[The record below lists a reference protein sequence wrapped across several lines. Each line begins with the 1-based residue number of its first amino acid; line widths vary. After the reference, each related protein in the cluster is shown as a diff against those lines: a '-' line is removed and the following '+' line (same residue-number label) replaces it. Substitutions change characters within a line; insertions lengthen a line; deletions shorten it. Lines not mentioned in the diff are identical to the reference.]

1 MTEQQI
7 QKKITSYLEQ
17 EGYYVVKVISAS
29 KAGVPD
35 VLACIE
41 GRFVAI
47 EVKKPETKSNVSKL
61 QEYNLERVTE
71 AGGVSTVAWEVEQ
84 VKTIVSAIKK
94 DIV

>member
-41 GRFVAI
+41 GKFVGI
-47 EVKKPETKSNVSKL
+47 EVKKPTTLNTVSKL
-61 QEYNLERVTE
+61 QEYNLERITE
-71 AGGVSTVAWEVEQ
+71 SGGISMVACEVEQ
-84 VKTIVSAIKK
+84 VKSAVSLIKK